1 MCLRVKMK
9 TSISFVMQCFPKPD
23 VSVIIHYVSSKVFY
37 LLERYSLMLELT
49 FFCLNVYSIHKE
61 EDAGLLLNLLI

>member
-1 MCLRVKMK
+1 
-9 TSISFVMQCFPKPD
+9 MQCFPKPGA
-23 VSVIIHYVSSKVFY
+23 SAIIHYVSSKVFD